1 MSQTNALWIQCGA
14 CGGCTMSLL
23 GYEGTNLLDAL
34 DSAGIHFLWHPSLS
48 ETSGRAVIDTLVDIV
63 AGRTRLDLLIVEGTP
78 LLGPNGTGRYQMMG
92 GSEKPMITW
101 VVELAHKAK
110 YCVAIGSC
118 SAYGGIPMAGDDRLE
133 ATGLQ
138 YQSNQIGG
146 LLGEAYRSGAG
157 FPVINIPGCA
167 PHPDWIVETLCCLAD
182 DSLHRHD
189 FDPEGRP
196 LAYFGHLAHHGCP
209 RNEYYEF
216 KASAAEE
223 SDQGCLMENLG
234 CKGTQALGD
243 CNIRPWNGSGSCLQG
258 GYSCI
263 ACTMP
268 GFEDTGSPF
277 LETAKIAGIPVGLP
291 SDMPKAWFV
300 ALAALSKSATP
311 QRVRENAHSSKIIH
325 QPTRK
330 KATS

>member
-1 MSQTNALWIQCGA
+1 
-14 CGGCTMSLL
+14 MSLL
-23 GYEGTNLLDAL
+23 GYEGGNALDAL
-34 DSAGIHFLWHPSLS
+34 NAAGVNFLWHPTIS
-48 ETSGRAVIDTLVDIV
+48 ETSGQDVIMILEDILS
-63 AGRTRLDLLIVEGTP
+63 GNLELDFLIVEGTP
-78 LLGPNGTGRYQMMG
+78 LLGPNGTGRFQMMG
-92 GSEKPMITW
+92 GSDKPMIHW
-101 VVELAHKAK
+101 LIELAAHAR
-110 YCVAIGSC
+110 YSVAVGSC
-118 SAYGGIPMAGDDRLE
+118 ATFGGIPLAGDTRLE
-133 ATGLQ
+133 GTGLQ
-138 YQSNQIGG
+138 FLSDQMGG
-146 LLGEAYRSGAG
+146 LLGAQYKSKAG

-167 PHPDWIVETLCCLAD
+167 PHPDWIIETLSCLSE
-182 DSLHRHD
+182 DSLTLED

-216 KASAAEE
+216 KASAAKA

-243 CNIRPWNGSGSCLQG
+243 CNIRPWNGNGSCLQG
-258 GYSCI
+258 SFSCI

-268 GFEDTGSPF
+268 GFEDTGAPF
-277 LETAKIAGIPVGLP
+277 LQTAKIAGIPVGLP

-311 QRVRENAHSSKIIH
+311 VRVRENAHASKVVH

-330 KATS
+330 KATH

>member
-1 MSQTNALWIQCGA
+1 MTQTNALWLQSGA
-14 CGGCTMSLL
+14 CGGCSMSLL
-23 GYEGTNLLDAL
+23 GYEGTNVLDAF
-34 DSAGIHFLWHPSLS
+34 DSAGIHFLWHPVFS
-48 ETSGRAVIDTLVDIV
+48 ETSGRPVIDTLVDIV
-63 AGRTRLDLLIVEGTP
+63 SGKVELDLLIVEGSP
-78 LLGPNGTGRYQMMG
+78 LLGPNGSGRFQMMG

-101 VVELAHKAK
+101 LTDLAHKAK
-110 YCVAIGSC
+110 YTVAVGSC

-138 YQSNQIGG
+138 YHAEQIGG
-146 LLGEAYRSGAG
+146 LLGEEYRSAAG

-167 PHPDWIVETLCCLAD
+167 PHPDWIVETLSCLSQ
-182 DSLHRHD
+182 DSLERED

-196 LAYFGHLAHHGCP
+196 MAYFGHLAHHGCP

-216 KASAAEE
+216 KASAADHA
-223 SDQGCLMENLG
+223 DQGCLMENLG

-243 CNIRPWNGSGSCLQG
+243 CNIRPWNGGGSCLQG

-268 GFEDTGSPF
+268 GFEETGSPF
-277 LETAKIAGIPVGLP
+277 LETAKVAGIPVGLP

-311 QRVRENAHSSKIIH
+311 QRVRENAHADQVVH

-330 KATS
+330 KATN

>member
-1 MSQTNALWIQCGA
+1 MSKTTALWLQCGA
-14 CGGCTMSLL
+14 CGGCSMAML
-23 GYEGTNLLDAL
+23 GYEGTNVLDAL
-34 DSAGIHFLWHPSLS
+34 ANVGLEFLWHPVISEESGLS
-48 ETSGRAVIDTLVDIV
+48 VIEKLEAVLADEIPLDI
-63 AGRTRLDLLIVEGTP
+63 LIIEGTP
-78 LLGPNGTGRYQMMG
+78 LLGPNGTGRFQMMG
-92 GSEKPMITW
+92 ASEKPMIHW
-101 VVELAHKAK
+101 IIELAAK
-110 YCVAIGSC
+110 VKYTVAVGSC
-118 SAYGGIPMAGDDRLE
+118 AAFGGIPLAGDDRLE
-133 ATGLQ
+133 GTGLQ
-138 YQSNQIGG
+138 YFSEQIGG
-146 LLGEAYRSGAG
+146 LLGASYRSSTD

-167 PHPDWIVETLCCLAD
+167 PHPDWIVETLSCLAE
-182 DSLHRHD
+182 DSIKLKD
-189 FDPEGRP
+189 LDPEGRP

-216 KASAAEE
+216 KASAADY

-258 GYSCI
+258 SFTCI

-268 GFEDTGSPF
+268 GFESPGTPF
-277 LETAKIAGIPVGLP
+277 LETGKIAGIPVGLP

-311 QRVRENAHSSKIIH
+311 ERVRENAHASKIVH

-330 KATS
+330 KAPN

>member
-1 MSQTNALWIQCGA
+1 MKRTNALWLQCGA
-14 CGGCTMSLL
+14 CGGCSMSML
-23 GYEGTNLLDAL
+23 GYDGANMLDTFK
-34 DSAGIHFLWHPSLS
+34 DVGIDFLWHPVFSELS
-48 ETSGRAVIDTLVDIV
+48 GTSVIETLDDILT
-63 AGRTRLDLLIVEGTP
+63 GKTQLDLLIIEGTP
-78 LLGPNGTGRYQMMG
+78 LLGPNGTGRYQMLS
-92 GSEKPMITW
+92 GSDKPMAQWIF
-101 VVELAHKAK
+101 ELAAK
-110 YCVAIGSC
+110 TQYCLAVGSC
-118 SAYGGIPMAGDDRLE
+118 ATYGGIPMAGDDRLE

-138 YQSNQIGG
+138 YHTDQIGG
-146 LLGEAYRSGAG
+146 LLGSEYLSGAG

-167 PHPDWIVETLCCLAD
+167 PHPDWIVETLSCVATDALRAED
-182 DSLHRHD
+182 I
-189 FDPEGRP
+189 DPEGRP

-216 KASAAEE
+216 KASAATDT
-223 SDQGCLMENLG
+223 DQGCLMENLG

-243 CNIRPWNGSGSCLQG
+243 CNIRPWNGNGSCLQG
-258 GYSCI
+258 SYTCI

-277 LETAKIAGIPVGLP
+277 LETAKVAGIPVGLP

-311 QRVRENAHSSKIIH
+311 ERVRENAHASKIVH

-330 KATS
+330 KAKN

>member
-1 MSQTNALWIQCGA
+1 MSTALWLQCGA
-14 CGGCTMSLL
+14 CGGCSMSLL
-23 GYEGTNLLDAL
+23 GYEGGNAL
-34 DSAGIHFLWHPSLS
+34 DVLKAAGINFLWHPTIS
-48 ETSGRAVIDTLVDIV
+48 ETSGQDVITILEDILSG
-63 AGRTRLDLLIVEGTP
+63 AQELDLLIVEGTP
-78 LLGPNGTGRYQMMG
+78 LLGPNGSGRFQMMG
-92 GSEKPMITW
+92 GSDKPMIHW
-101 VVELAHKAK
+101 LIELAARTR
-110 YCVAIGSC
+110 YSVAVGSC
-118 SAYGGIPMAGDDRLE
+118 ATFGGIPLAGDPRLE
-133 ATGLQ
+133 GTGLQ
-138 YQSNQIGG
+138 FLSDQMGG
-146 LLGEAYRSGAG
+146 LLGVDYTSKTG

-167 PHPDWIVETLCCLAD
+167 PHPDWIVETLSCLSE
-182 DSLHRHD
+182 DSLTLDD

-216 KASAAEE
+216 KASAAKA

-243 CNIRPWNGSGSCLQG
+243 CNIRPWNGNGSCLQG
-258 GYSCI
+258 SFSCI

-268 GFEDTGSPF
+268 GFEDTGAPF
-277 LETAKIAGIPVGLP
+277 LQTAKVAGIPVGLP

-311 QRVRENAHSSKIIH
+311 VRVRENAHASKIVH

-330 KATS
+330 KATY